1 MSIEFMVFIGVLVAA
16 PTALAILIV
25 VQQGKHHKGHKGH
38 EGFQR

>member
-25 VQQGKHHKGHKGH
+25 VQHGKRADGASL
-38 EGFQR
+38 ES